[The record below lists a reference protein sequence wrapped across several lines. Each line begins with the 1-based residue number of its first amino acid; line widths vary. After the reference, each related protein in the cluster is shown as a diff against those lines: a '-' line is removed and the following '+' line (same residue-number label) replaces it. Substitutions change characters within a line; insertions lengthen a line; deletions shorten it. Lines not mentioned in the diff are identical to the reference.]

1 MRWAR
6 QVTGLVTKPE
16 DLSWTPAKTHMVK
29 GEGTQSCKL
38 SSDFQTHGVVLG
50 CPVCSHIIN
59 KSNILKDTP
68 LKSKL
73 CFFLSMVG
81 DKQALPAKK
90 CLDISLKIF
99 VVCKTGPIISVQFSF
114 ASLPMTTKDSL
125 SLCGVYYVS
134 PC

>member
-1 MRWAR
+1 MERGPGPANCPLTSKHMAWC
-6 QVTGLVTKPE
+6 
-16 DLSWTPAKTHMVK
+16 LSVQCA
-29 GEGTQSCKL
+29 QL
-38 SSDFQTHGVVLG
+38 
-50 CPVCSHIIN
+50 IN
-59 KSNILKDTP
+59 KSNNLKDTP

-99 VVCKTGPIISVQFSF
+99 VVCKTGPIISVQFSL
-114 ASLPMTTKDSL
+114 ASLPMMTTVSL